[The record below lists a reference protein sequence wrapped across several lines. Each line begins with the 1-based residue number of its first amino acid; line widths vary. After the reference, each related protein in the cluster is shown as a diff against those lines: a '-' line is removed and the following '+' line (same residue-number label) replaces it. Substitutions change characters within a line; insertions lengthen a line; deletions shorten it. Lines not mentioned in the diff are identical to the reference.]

1 MATTKRQ
8 TIVNDFVIIPNNNQ
22 MLSVSV
28 TIGQTDQT
36 GSSRIEISNDESFPV
51 ININGT
57 FNKEPIDQC
66 GKMDEKTL
74 LVTTS
79 VTDTN
84 NDTNNNRTE
93 ATLRIFAGNV
103 VKYKK
108 KLQSVVVN
116 EGDTETFIFNI
127 DCHAFE

>member
-28 TIGQTDQT
+28 TIGDVDQT
-36 GSSRIEISNDESFPV
+36 GSSRIEISNDPSFP
-51 ININGT
+51 IKNINGT
-57 FNKEPIDQC
+57 FDKESMDKSNAMD
-66 GKMDEKTL
+66 GKTIL
-74 LVTTS
+74 IVTS

-84 NDTNNNRTE
+84 NNTSNNKTE
-93 ATLRIFAGNV
+93 AMLRIFVGNT

>member
-1 MATTKRQ
+1 
-8 TIVNDFVIIPNNNQ
+8 

-28 TIGQTDQT
+28 TIGETDQT
-36 GSSRIEISNDESFPV
+36 GSSRIEIRNDQSFPAK
-51 ININGT
+51 NINGT
-57 FNKEPIDQC
+57 FNKEPIDKCQ
-66 GKMDEKTL
+66 KMDDKTL

-84 NDTNNNRTE
+84 NNTNNNRTE
-93 ATLRIFAGNV
+93 ATLRIFAGNT